1 MERGEGKMGVGG
13 AHLLLDL
20 GDTSLALAVA
30 VAVTSTAVNP
40 LWGGLVLV
48 VVTGDAGGLV
58 FVFGIVTSVHGA

>member
-1 MERGEGKMGVGG
+1 MGMGG
-13 AHLLLDL
+13 AHLLVDL
-20 GDTSLALAVA
+20 RDTSLALAVA

-58 FVFGIVTSVHGA
+58 FVFGI